1 MGLNRSLAPEFIIP
15 SQFSLNPPQKL
26 VLKTG
31 LPVYFFSTPG
41 TEAFKLEVIGK
52 SGRNILSQEYA
63 MVPSFTLQMVQE
75 GTLTHSEE
83 EFSELLDFHASEI
96 HPILSFSHEGLGLLS
111 TRKHLHQ
118 VVPLFISLFSLA
130 TFPESNLEKRKSQR
144 KLSLKMEKE
153 KSSSRSSQLFRKA
166 LFGEMHPFGQE
177 STESLVDSITPELL
191 KTYYHNQLWQ
201 DCEIFLS
208 GDFNENQ
215 LLTICT
221 LLEKIPS
228 KPYTEKEIEFPILTT
243 WRIHEE
249 REDAVQSSIRMG
261 SWSIPKSHPDFH
273 ALSVANTFLG
283 GYFGS
288 RLVKNIR
295 EDKGYTYGI
304 SSSFVEIGE
313 FNYWVIGADVKKS
326 FKSEV
331 EIEIYKEL
339 RKMGTE
345 LIKEEELQ
353 IVRNYLIGQML
364 SKFSSSFDLMDRF
377 RAVHYS
383 GLDFSFYLQK
393 MEFLK
398 KFTAQE
404 ILEASEKYFS
414 TPSVVEVSVG

>member
-15 SQFSLNPPQKL
+15 SEFSLNPPQKL
-26 VLKTG
+26 VLNTG
-31 LPVYFFSTPG
+31 LPVYFFPTPG

-52 SGRNILSQEYA
+52 SGRNSLPQEQVL
-63 MVPSFTLQMVQE
+63 VPSFTLQMLQE
-75 GTLTHSEE
+75 GTLEHSEQ

-96 HPILSFSHEGLGLLS
+96 HPISSFSHEGLGLLC
-111 TRKHLHQ
+111 TRKHLQ
-118 VVPLFISLFSLA
+118 NVIPLFISLFSLA
-130 TFPESNLEKRKSQR
+130 TFPEQNLEKRKSQR
-144 KLSLKMEKE
+144 KLSLKMERE
-153 KSSSRSSQLFRKA
+153 KTSSRSSQLFRKA
-166 LFGEMHPFGQE
+166 LFGETHPFGQE
-177 STESLVDSITPELL
+177 ITDSHVDIITPELL
-191 KTYYHNQLWQ
+191 RTYYENQLWQ
-201 DCEIFLS
+201 NCEIFIS

-215 LLTICT
+215 LQNICT

-228 KPYTEKEIEFPILTT
+228 KPCIEQEKEFPLNTT
-243 WRIHEE
+243 LKIQED

-261 SWSIPKSHPDFH
+261 SWSVPKSHPDFQ
-273 ALSVANTFLG
+273 ALSVANTILG

-304 SSSFVEIGE
+304 SSSLVEIGE

-331 EIEIYKEL
+331 EVEIYKEL
-339 RKMGTE
+339 SRMGTE

-364 SKFSSSFDLMDRF
+364 SRFSSSFDLMDRF

-398 KFTAQE
+398 KFTASD
-404 ILEASEKYFS
+404 ILEVGEKYFS
-414 TPSVVEVSVG
+414 SPTLIEVSVG

>member
-1 MGLNRSLAPEFIIP
+1 MGLNRSLPPEFIIP
-15 SQFSLNPPQKL
+15 SEFSLNPPQKL
-26 VLKTG
+26 VLNTG
-31 LPVYFFSTPG
+31 LPVYFFPTPG

-52 SGRNILSQEYA
+52 SGRNILPQEQVL
-63 MVPSFTLQMVQE
+63 VPSFTLQMLQE
-75 GTLTHSEE
+75 GTFEHSEQ

-96 HPILSFSHEGLGLLS
+96 HPISSFSHEGLGLLS
-111 TRKHLHQ
+111 TRKHLQH
-118 VVPLFISLFSLA
+118 VIPLFISLFSLA
-130 TFPESNLEKRKSQR
+130 TFPEQNLEKRKSQR
-144 KLSLKMEKE
+144 KLSLKMERE
-153 KSSSRSSQLFRKA
+153 KTSSRSSQLFRKA
-166 LFGEMHPFGQE
+166 LFGAEHPFGQE
-177 STESLVDSITPELL
+177 ISDSQVDIITPELL
-191 KTYYHNQLWQ
+191 RTYYKNQLWKN
-201 DCEIFLS
+201 CEIFIS

-215 LLTICT
+215 LLNICR

-228 KPYTEKEIEFPILTT
+228 KPYTEQEIEFSLNTT
-243 WRIHEE
+243 FKIHED
-249 REDAVQSSIRMG
+249 REDAVQSSIRIG
-261 SWSIPKSHPDFH
+261 SWSVPKSHPDFL

-304 SSSFVEIGE
+304 SSSLAEIGE

-339 RKMGTE
+339 RNMGTE

-353 IVRNYLIGQML
+353 IVRNYLIGQMFTR
-364 SKFSSSFDLMDRF
+364 FSSSFDLMDRF

-398 KFTAQE
+398 KFTASE
-404 ILEASEKYFS
+404 ILEVGEKYFS
-414 TPSVVEVSVG
+414 SPSLIEVSVG